1 MTEKNSTDFTK
12 FFNVDVQSYLPNFLT
27 QVSSNQKFPNEARI
41 KIRANAI
48 TLAKALLKLF
58 EVEPFIFSGV
68 SNFDELYK
76 GTNYSKLLSKIRTMD
91 QEVFKKYLEEETNE
105 LCTMFAEALSKKAE
119 QPAPAT
125 TRARSRH
132 SRQMAI
138 LGITNDNDKTL
149 PVNVLDTFFSNAFK
163 QINEKSPNIFKISGL
178 GTFDPR
184 KTLVEMLEYPKS
196 DNDTAIA
203 YQILN
208 EQEAKTVNV
217 ADWLNAFSARVN
229 IKNKKS
235 GGEEDKAIT
244 LSRFQVSVSELEYLG
259 FIDKR
264 TRKPGT
270 FRRIIRV

>member
-1 MTEKNSTDFTK
+1 
-12 FFNVDVQSYLPNFLT
+12 
-27 QVSSNQKFPNEARI
+27 
-41 KIRANAI
+41 
-48 TLAKALLKLF
+48 
-58 EVEPFIFSGV
+58 
-68 SNFDELYK
+68 
-76 GTNYSKLLSKIRTMD
+76 MD
-91 QEVFKKYLEEETNE
+91 QEVFKKYLEEETHE
-105 LCTMFAEALSKKAE
+105 LCPMFTDALSKPPENATST
-119 QPAPAT
+119 PNPAT

-138 LGITNDNDKTL
+138 LGITNDKDKTT
-149 PVNVLDTFFSNAFK
+149 PVNVLDQFFANAFK
-163 QINEKSPNIFKISGL
+163 QISDKSPNVFHISGL

-184 KTLVEMLEYPKS
+184 NTLVEMLEDPES

-217 ADWLNAFSARVN
+217 ADWLNAFSARIN
-229 IKNKKS
+229 GKLKK
-235 GGEEDKAIT
+235 GEEEDKAIT